1 MSFYRVQASTFPVA
15 DILEAENQLSI
26 SWNTGEDVRHGISA
40 CESRE
45 ELATYLAQVGIHF
58 TDSWVLVEFDGDY
71 ADEEDEDAH
80 LGAVLTIPE
89 RIISTEIVGD
99 AFGMEIMD
107 AYEALLQ
114 AA

>member
-1 MSFYRVQASTFPVA
+1 MSFYRIQANSFPVT

-45 ELATYLAQVGIHF
+45 ELATYLAQTGIHF
-58 TDSWVLVEFDGDY
+58 TDDWILVEFDGDY
-71 ADEEDEDAH
+71 ADEEDEDAD

-89 RIISTEIVGD
+89 RIISTETVGD
-99 AFGMEIMD
+99 AFGEEIID
-107 AYEALLQ
+107 AYEALV

>member
-1 MSFYRVQASTFPVA
+1 MSFYRIQANTFPVS

-45 ELATYLAQVGIHF
+45 ELATYLAQTGIHF
-58 TDSWVLVEFDGDY
+58 TDDWILVEFDGDY
-71 ADEEDEDAH
+71 ADEEDEDAD
-80 LGAVLTIPE
+80 LGAVLTVPE
-89 RIISTEIVGD
+89 RIISTETLGD
-99 AFGMEIMD
+99 AFGEEIMD
-107 AYEALLQ
+107 AYETLT